1 MFYMDISMINL
12 KAIVAF
18 TALFL
23 ATTTT
28 SATPFTNNVEN
39 DIYSGTVNGIPTAN
53 DENDGVPD
61 LHDAVN
67 NILGTSYLS
76 NSDLDDRFVS
86 ADQFFTGNGSHSIAL
101 IGLTAGNSNTLG
113 IYQGTTKT
121 DVLPYTSYFG
131 ETGDGSATN
140 PYPGSTFDVTGEFGW
155 YLAANGPHSFDTYY
169 SESSLN
175 DGGWDHMMTFE
186 IPELNGQTRFL
197 EINQQVQEYTFGNAF
212 LIGFED
218 LPYGFEQPGVL
229 GDDDY
234 DDMMYLVDFSPTPV
248 SSPSMVSIMGFAL
261 LGLVRRRKKV

>member
-1 MFYMDISMINL
+1 MIKL
-12 KAIVAF
+12 KAMMACIAITF
-18 TALFL
+18 TASAAF
-23 ATTTT
+23 
-28 SATPFTNNVEN
+28 ATPFTNNVEN
-39 DIYSGTVNGIPTAN
+39 DVYSGIFNGIPTASGG
-53 DENDGVPD
+53 NDGVPD

-121 DVLPYTSYFG
+121 DVLPYDSYFG
-131 ETGDGSATN
+131 YTGDGSATN
-140 PYPGSTFDVTGEFGW
+140 PYPGSTFDVIGEFGW
-155 YLAANGPHSFDTYY
+155 YLAANGPYSFDTYY
-169 SESSLN
+169 SEPSLN

-186 IPELNGQTRFL
+186 IAELNGQTRFL
-197 EINQQVQEYTFGNAF
+197 EINQQLQEYTFGNAF

-218 LPYGFEQPGVL
+218 LSYEFNQPGML

-234 DDMMYLVDFSPTPV
+234 DDMMYLVDFRPTPV
-248 SSPSMVSIMGFAL
+248 SSPSMLAFMGFAL
-261 LGLVRRRKKV
+261 LGLVRRRNKI